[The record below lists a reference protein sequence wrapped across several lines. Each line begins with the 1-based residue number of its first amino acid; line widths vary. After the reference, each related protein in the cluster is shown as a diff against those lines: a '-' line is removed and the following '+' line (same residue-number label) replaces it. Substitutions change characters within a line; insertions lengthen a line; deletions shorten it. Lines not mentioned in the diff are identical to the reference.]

1 MGDDGSQADIQFIG
15 YFFIDKSFGYQY
27 QYFYFAGRKIMFA
40 VGMRITAR
48 MRCCT
53 MGMSVGVA
61 MRMSAF
67 VSELMQLQ
75 DVSDQCFLV
84 LINILGRY
92 SCQLRLIVTVC
103 QYNGLGLAR

>member
-1 MGDDGSQADIQFIG
+1 
-15 YFFIDKSFGYQY
+15 
-27 QYFYFAGRKIMFA
+27 MFA

-48 MRCCT
+48 MRCCAV
-53 MGMSVGVA
+53 GMSVGGA

-84 LINILGRY
+84 LVNIQGRY